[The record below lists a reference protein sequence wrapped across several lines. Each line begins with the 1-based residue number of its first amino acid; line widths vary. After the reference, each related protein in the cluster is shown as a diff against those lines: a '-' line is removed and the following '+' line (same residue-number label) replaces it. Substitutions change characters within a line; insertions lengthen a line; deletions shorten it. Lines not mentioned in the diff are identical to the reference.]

1 MLAIISVYGIVGT
14 TLFMILTITEMII
27 MKVIYIH
34 KFSKV
39 AVMNE
44 YFISTILV
52 AFNIVISIF
61 VISLRVI
68 LKEYVNT
75 PTLYR
80 YFDQQIEKRT
90 DIQQNAI
97 RYVII
102 HKLEIPALWVFLSA
116 DAQLLGTS
124 LAGARMPSSISL
136 DLLLKL
142 NILCSALPC
151 SAPCLCTL

>member
-1 MLAIISVYGIVGT
+1 MKNTLVFLLFLDIVVAIISMYGIIGT
-14 TLFMILTITEMII
+14 TIFMILTITEMII

-52 AFNIVISIF
+52 AFNIFISIL

-80 YFDQQIEKRT
+80 YFDQQTETRSEL
-90 DIQQNAI
+90 QQKAI
-97 RYVII
+97 RY
-102 HKLEIPALWVFLSA
+102 
-116 DAQLLGTS
+116 
-124 LAGARMPSSISL
+124 
-136 DLLLKL
+136 
-142 NILCSALPC
+142 
-151 SAPCLCTL
+151 